1 MNDLVLHFNLL
12 EKQEQAN
19 PTTSRRREIIKI
31 RAKIHEIKTK
41 KIQRINETKSCFLQ
55 KINKMN
61 RSLANL
67 TIRRREKTLIS
78 KIRNAKEE
86 ITTNTTEI

>member
-1 MNDLVLHFNLL
+1 
-12 EKQEQAN
+12 
-19 PTTSRRREIIKI
+19 
-31 RAKIHEIKTK
+31 
-41 KIQRINETKSCFLQ
+41 
-55 KINKMN
+55 MN